1 MLKNAELFV
10 VGAKDAPWYWWDHS
24 GWNWAMGFHGVFW
37 LALIVIA
44 IVDLIRSSRRS
55 LAGAENSAKSA
66 LDTRYARGEINWDE
80 YLERKRD
87 LA

>member
-1 MLKNAELFV
+1 MLENAELV
-10 VGAKDAPWYWWDHS
+10 LVGAKDAPWYWWDHS
-24 GWNWAMGFHGVFW
+24 GWYWAMGVHGVFW
-37 LALIVIA
+37 LALIVVATVI
-44 IVDLIRSSRRS
+44 LIRSSRRG

-66 LDTRYARGEINWDE
+66 LDTRYARGEINRDE

>member
-1 MLKNAELFV
+1 MLENAELV
-10 VGAKDAPWYWWDHS
+10 LVGANGAPWYGWDHS
-24 GWNWAMGFHGVFW
+24 GWYWAMGVHGVFW
-37 LALIVIA
+37 LALIVMA
-44 IVDLIRSSRRS
+44 IVILIRFSRRG
-55 LAGAENSAKSA
+55 LIGAENSAKSA